1 MKHWLRTSIL
11 LLAVLLI
18 LAVLYLLLSRQPT
31 HPVPVAARYAA
42 IGVMLGLCVFFKN
55 FTYVILVALA
65 ITYVM
70 HILQSG
76 FTLRTFLGYGCR
88 YVLILLAMGITTT
101 AMYAAADQIIGQPTN
116 RAILPCYANVGL
128 HSSGTG
134 QYNSELYREYFD
146 LLRDNDW
153 DYDTVNDIILQQLRE
168 DIRDNKAL
176 GVLLDFKAAA
186 IVQEDNERL
195 RWVEKSMNA
204 AGHPHAASLVYDQ
217 KRLLDLEHI
226 NDGFYH
232 LVIWC
237 MGLGL
242 IPMIKRRDIRLFFL
256 YLVIFG
262 STLMPLIVEAQG
274 RYLYAVQTLYC
285 VTAVAGIR
293 WLRSGVQ
300 WVLDRYREQTDRCRQ

>member
-1 MKHWLRTSIL
+1 M
-11 LLAVLLI
+11 
-18 LAVLYLLLSRQPT
+18 
-31 HPVPVAARYAA
+31 
-42 IGVMLGLCVFFKN
+42 
-55 FTYVILVALA
+55 
-65 ITYVM
+65 
-70 HILQSG
+70 
-76 FTLRTFLGYGCR
+76 
-88 YVLILLAMGITTT
+88 
-101 AMYAAADQIIGQPTN
+101 
-116 RAILPCYANVGL
+116 
-128 HSSGTG
+128 
-134 QYNSELYREYFD
+134 
-146 LLRDNDW
+146 RDNDW

-186 IVQEDNERL
+186 TVQEDNERL